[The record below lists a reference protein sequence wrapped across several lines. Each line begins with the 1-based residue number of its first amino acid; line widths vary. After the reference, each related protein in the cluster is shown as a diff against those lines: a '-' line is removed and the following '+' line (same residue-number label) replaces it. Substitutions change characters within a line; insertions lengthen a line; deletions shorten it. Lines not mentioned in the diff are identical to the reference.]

1 MEFDVENYQLARPIL
16 SSQEKK
22 REYDHFDTE
31 HNVIITMRKSQYEG
45 EFRLDD
51 EEYRVFI
58 FLILCLLYSNNY
70 SILFR

>member
-45 EFRLDD
+45 EFRLDGED
-51 EEYRVFI
+51 YRVF
-58 FLILCLLYSNNY
+58 FLID
-70 SILFR
+70 